1 MRLRLTPKCH
11 PIMRKLTSVA
21 PKKKA
26 QKMALADFFAE
37 TSTSE
42 SAKER

>member
-1 MRLRLTPKCH
+1 
-11 PIMRKLTSVA
+11 MRKLTPAA

-37 TSTSE
+37 TGGTSRTATSVE
-42 SAKER
+42 TLTWSSRR